1 MPSIH
6 TEDAE
11 RKSLADAASSRE
23 KKLNSMSD
31 RDKRA
36 AAMEARLNAAAGNV
50 TDLWIVVILCL
61 FIIRMCWY
69 DTHAQVKLCRARI
82 QHAASPFSPCPSSGT
97 TISTAAWIVCKHIGW
112 LLENRSLLI
121 TRVH

>member
-50 TDLWIVVILCL
+50 TDLWIVLIL
-61 FIIRMCWY
+61 R
-69 DTHAQVKLCRARI
+69 V
-82 QHAASPFSPCPSSGT
+82 FSLYACAGT
-97 TISTAAWIVCKHIGW
+97 TPA
-112 LLENRSLLI
+112 R
-121 TRVH
+121 R